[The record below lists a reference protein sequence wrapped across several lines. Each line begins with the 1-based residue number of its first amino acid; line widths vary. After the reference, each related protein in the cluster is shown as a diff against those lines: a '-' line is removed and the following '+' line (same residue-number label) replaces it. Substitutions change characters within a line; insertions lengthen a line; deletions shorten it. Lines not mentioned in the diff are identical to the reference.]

1 MSPATFDADI
11 CEARR
16 DRAAFERLLMRYAP
30 YLRLLA
36 EQSIGPM
43 LQRREDAS
51 DIVQLTLIEAVE
63 SFDQFQG
70 ASEPEFTGWIKKI
83 LRNNVANAV
92 RDNHAAKR
100 DLRLER
106 YLDLAEETATIT
118 WFQPA
123 AEMSSPSLQLIRAE
137 AALELARALELLPD
151 DQRLAVR
158 MRHLEGRSL
167 SDISESL
174 SKSPAAIAGLIR
186 RGVHRLREA
195 LA

>member
-1 MSPATFDADI
+1 
-11 CEARR
+11 
-16 DRAAFERLLMRYAP
+16 MRYAP

-63 SFDQFQG
+63 SFDQFRG
-70 ASEPEFTGWIKKI
+70 ASEPEFTGWIKRI
-83 LRNNVANAV
+83 LRNNLANAV

-106 YLDLAEETATIT
+106 YLDLAEATATIT

-123 AEMSSPSLQLIRAE
+123 AEVSSPSLQLIRAE